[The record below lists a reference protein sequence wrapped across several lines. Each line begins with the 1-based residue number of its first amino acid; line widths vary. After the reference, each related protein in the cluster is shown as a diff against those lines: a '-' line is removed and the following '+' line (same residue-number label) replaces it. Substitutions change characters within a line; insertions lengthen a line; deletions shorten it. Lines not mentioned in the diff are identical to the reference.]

1 MKATD
6 LIEKQ
11 HREVE
16 DLFEK
21 FEAARDE
28 DKAKLFDEIA
38 ASLVAHDAIERE
50 LLYPAYERAAGSDDT
65 LREALVEHGIVEF
78 SLFRA
83 SKNRGKESFDAF
95 VKALKEVVEHHVK
108 EEEQTFIPKAEKKL
122 GNEANQTLGARMAAR
137 FEEAKAKDFSKPL
150 RAAVEQLLTGRSKI
164 DTRGKKAP
172 RPKATSKARTS
183 PKKRAAKP
191 AGRRSA
197 KGRARAGA
205 R

>member
-21 FEAARDE
+21 FEKASDDKKAAI
-28 DKAKLFDEIA
+28 FDEIA

-65 LREALVEHGIVEF
+65 LKEALVEHGIVEF

-83 SKNRGKESFDAF
+83 DKNRGKESFDSF
-95 VKALKEVVEHHVK
+95 VKALKEVVEHHV
-108 EEEQTFIPKAEKKL
+108 EEEEKSFIPKADKKL
-122 GNEANQTLGARMAAR
+122 GNEANQTLGARMEAR
-137 FEEAKAKDFSKPL
+137 FEEAKAKDFKKPL
-150 RAAVEQLLTGRSKI
+150 RDAVTQLLTGRAKI
-164 DTRGKKAP
+164 DTRGKKPAAP
-172 RPKATSKARTS
+172 ARKARTTA
-183 PKKRAAKP
+183 KKRTKTAA
-191 AGRRSA
+191 RRRPT
-197 KGRARAGA
+197 KARASA